1 MPVLLGLPGRSEPV
15 ATDRMM
21 DTRRIPAL
29 TRRIPLPVLGVL
41 LAASAANAFAQASAR
56 PVGQGGAGVLA
67 PATAVIGSR
76 LAGSPAKRP
85 GAANGRVTGTLTDA
99 STGEPLVGGQVA
111 VKGLPLGNVSDET
124 GVYFINN
131 VPAGEQTFV
140 VEYLG
145 YEPQARTHEVQGGA
159 STTLDFQLSP
169 TPIEM
174 EEVVVE
180 EKSELDLSAYVDRT
194 PPPVLVP
201 REPRAVE
208 PVLSDTSLMTEW
220 RRSLREGE
228 RLHAIEYPLAGMK
241 VYYWRPP
248 ARRPPAPRATDA
260 AEAPPSAAEAP
271 PSTGEPA
278 PSAAAPPPARSA
290 GPSSAGSS
298 GSK

>member
-1 MPVLLGLPGRSEPV
+1 MLGLPGRPEPV

-21 DTRRIPAL
+21 DTRRINPP
-29 TRRIPLPVLGVL
+29 TRRIPLPVLGAL
-41 LAASAANAFAQASAR
+41 LAASAANAFAQAPAR
-56 PVGQGGAGVLA
+56 PAGQGGAGVLA
-67 PATAVIGSR
+67 PATAVIGAR

-85 GAANGRVTGTLTDA
+85 VAATGRVTGTLTDA
-99 STGEPLVGGQVA
+99 VTGEPLVGGQVA
-111 VKGLPLGNVSDET
+111 VRGLPLGNVSDDT

-131 VPAGEQTFV
+131 VPAGEQTIV

-145 YEPQARTHEVQGGA
+145 YEPQARTHEVEGGA

-174 EEVVVE
+174 DEILVE
-180 EKSELDLSAYVDRT
+180 EKTELDLSAYVERT

-201 REPRAVE
+201 RELRAVD
-208 PVLSDTSLMTEW
+208 PVQSDTSLMTEW

-248 ARRPPAPRATDA
+248 ARRSRAPAPGAADA
-260 AEAPPSAAEAP
+260 AGEAPSATEAPPSASAPP
-271 PSTGEPA
+271 PSTG
-278 PSAAAPPPARSA
+278 
-290 GPSSAGSS
+290 PSSARSS